1 MPSPQSDLTPWTL
14 TLDLHYNAH
23 KFDIVK
29 GRLKVKF
36 THRFFRPLCN
46 VEISSFDAAS
56 ENW

>member
-1 MPSPQSDLTPWTL
+1 MSVDGSLRSKKRISV
-14 TLDLHYNAH
+14 HYNAH